1 MLMMLLGLKIF
12 VTAIT
17 LYGGVR
23 LAGIGIEWMK
33 QFFDELSPKQ
43 RHDD

>member
-12 VTAIT
+12 VTGIT

-23 LAGIGIEWMK
+23 LTCVGIQWMRE
-33 QFFDELSPKQ
+33 FFDKLSPKQ
-43 RHDD
+43 RDD

>member
-23 LAGIGIEWMK
+23 LTGIGIQWMK
-33 QFFDELSPKQ
+33 QFFDELAP
-43 RHDD
+43 RRRDD